1 MGRTVNQLDQ
11 QRRLKLHSRGLT
23 DSQLAAEVGITPGAA
38 SVWRKKEGLK
48 RNNLRSEYETTEK
61 ERSIMSSFM
70 SDLMRNA
77 APIMQQME
85 SLGVT
90 VEIITERREQITP
103 GIALVNGKAVLSD
116 QLKARIRSKRGRDKS

>member
-1 MGRTVNQLDQ
+1 MGRTVNQFDQ

>member
-1 MGRTVNQLDQ
+1 MGRTVNQFDQ

-70 SDLMRNA
+70 SDL
-77 APIMQQME
+77 
-85 SLGVT
+85 
-90 VEIITERREQITP
+90 ITISNRAKTKIDEDAIVRFILAWR
-103 GIALVNGKAVLSD
+103 LL
-116 QLKARIRSKRGRDKS
+116 